1 MMSPALRH
9 RITIQSQVETQ
20 DPVTGEAVVSWVNFL
35 TDVPAE
41 VLTGPGREF
50 RDSSSGQSEVSA
62 RIKTRWFPGLSP
74 LMRILWNGVI
84 YNIRAFST
92 DSTGRVDYRIIC
104 TGGVNSGAN

>member
-20 DPVTGEAVVSWVNFL
+20 DPVTGEAVISW
-35 TDVPAE
+35 TDFQTNVPAE

-50 RDSSSGQSEVSA
+50 KESASGQAEVSA
-62 RIKTRWFPGLSP
+62 RIKVRWFPGLSP
-74 LMRILWNGVI
+74 TMRILWGEEI

-92 DSTGRVDYRIIC
+92 DITGRGDYRIIC